1 MIFNF
6 LFTVYIWHLST
17 AIAQSV
23 TVLGWPSQF
32 DGPATALK
40 PLDGAFLG
48 FFSSK
53 RYISLR
59 YLETFHSC
67 FYGRALMKLSAL
79 SAFDIDWV
87 VSKQTSQLKKKR
99 TVWENRKK
107 NQERFWFQISSHK
120 WSVAGIILFIERDRK
135 YSETV
140 KWENN
145 NQYIIRLTYVH
156 KISFT

>member
-1 MIFNF
+1 
-6 LFTVYIWHLST
+6 
-17 AIAQSV
+17 
-23 TVLGWPSQF
+23 
-32 DGPATALK
+32 
-40 PLDGAFLG
+40 
-48 FFSSK
+48 
-53 RYISLR
+53 
-59 YLETFHSC
+59 
-67 FYGRALMKLSAL
+67 MKLSAL

-87 VSKQTSQLKKKR
+87 VSKQTSQLKKK
-99 TVWENRKK
+99 ENRKK

-156 KISFT
+156 KISFTYLWYLVTANISECGPMPTPWKILDSLPVIPSCLLGQN